1 MPSVSSRCL
10 TQQVP
15 EGVYKERDAYLRQFL
30 KEYPHIQNSV
40 WKQMAATASRAPLVR
55 CTAPTAAPTC
65 MNGRDPHC
73 VNGTTVLAVLVG
85 MPVVVAVVHH
95 SWCDIWNF
103 WKLYAGC
110 VLIAI
115 SLLFPSPPLPFP
127 SSLISTPFLTLLS
140 SPGWSSISVVHAAIC
155 CEGPSR
161 LW

>member
-85 MPVVVAVVHH
+85 MPVVVAVVHY

-103 WKLYAGC
+103 WKLHAGC

-127 SSLISTPFLTLLS
+127 SSLISTLFLPLFSLPPLL
-140 SPGWSSISVVHAAIC
+140 PRVVLHQC
-155 CEGPSR
+155 CPCCN
-161 LW
+161 LL

>member
-55 CTAPTAAPTC
+55 CTAPIAAPTC

-85 MPVVVAVVHH
+85 IPVVMAVVPY

-115 SLLFPSPPLPFP
+115 SLLFPSPPLSF
-127 SSLISTPFLTLLS
+127 SLISHLYSLPSPLSLPPLL
-140 SPGWSSISVVHAAIC
+140 PRVALHQC
-155 CEGPSR
+155 CPCCN
-161 LW
+161 LL

>member
-85 MPVVVAVVHH
+85 MPVVVAVVHY

-103 WKLYAGC
+103 WKLHADC

-115 SLLFPSPPLPFP
+115 SSLFPSPPLPFP

-140 SPGWSSISVVHAAIC
+140 LPPLLPRVVLHQC
-155 CEGPSR
+155 CPCCN
-161 LW
+161 LL